1 MKIETEWPILPAINA
16 KRHVDKNFTYFF
28 LNAVDHYRW
37 IFLRKPAE
45 ESWNSHPFV
54 LKTGDSR
61 QLRRD
66 KLKIILAKT
75 WRFVFQYGGS
85 YTFIWYPLTSYF
97 AILYLLPSLPSRPLK
112 EEDAL
117 FASIGLITLVWM
129 SYNFFSWCRYG
140 WKIQRETWRNS
151 SLIPTKKVVN

>member
-16 KRHVDKNFTYFF
+16 RRHVDKNCTYFF
-28 LNAVDHYRW
+28 LNAVDYYRW

-54 LKTGDSR
+54 LKTDDSR

-66 KLKIILAKT
+66 KLKISLAKT

-85 YTFIWYPLTSYF
+85 YSHLVPADQLFRNSVSP
-97 AILYLLPSLPSRPLK
+97 PSLPSRPLK

-117 FASIGLITLVWM
+117 FVSIGLITLVWLDCLVI
-129 SYNFFSWCRYG
+129 FSNNVGMAGKYKERCGGTVLWYP
-140 WKIQRETWRNS
+140 QR
-151 SLIPTKKVVN
+151 K

>member
-1 MKIETEWPILPAINA
+1 MFLRLITKSHQQIKIETEWPILPAINA

-45 ESWNSHPFV
+45 ESWNPHRFV

-66 KLKIILAKT
+66 KLEIALANP

-85 YTFIWYPLTSYF
+85 YFHLVPADQLFGNSVSPPQSS
-97 AILYLLPSLPSRPLK
+97 LLLLK
-112 EEDAL
+112 EEVDF
-117 FASIGLITLVWM
+117 FASIELITLA
-129 SYNFFSWCRYG
+129 SLSHIFCSWCRYG
-140 WKIQRETWRNS
+140 W
-151 SLIPTKKVVN
+151 